1 MRRGQRLGTNSKK
14 RQLTF
19 QTRKKQS
26 FKPTSTIRRNLSIK
40 TRLIVFCLCI
50 SLMAVFILG
59 GIYSNVAK
67 SALRHNSIQLS
78 TELVKQSVLNVEN
91 FVSSIEQAVDGI
103 AVTQLSDSGLVENYF
118 STDLGTQVKA
128 KNEIQAQLLRI
139 NALNSDL
146 DEILFL
152 SQNGNVTK
160 RSDYFSTEEFSSFIE
175 EDKVNTFSWITHMN
189 LPGDKVLLTNN
200 YKIPKKGANTY
211 TLAVVVNLANIKAA
225 IQEMKMIDGAT
236 IYLADQN
243 QKILFC
249 SKEEQT
255 IIPEDITQ
263 IASGITEAMSEP
275 INGRLVTCAPI
286 NNGWQFIVEVPMNSL
301 TSELESANILLALLI
316 IGIIILTFIIGNI
329 FARSFSKP
337 ILKLVNLMQ
346 KAEKGDFTVQVS
358 GYKKDEVGQL
368 CHSFNEMMRQTG
380 ELLKQT
386 QHVVTDTLESGHS
399 LQNTIFETVNNIEQ
413 LTTGISDLAEGTMKQ
428 AQDTQ
433 KTNGS
438 MNELAQH
445 IYMVK
450 QKTSDIIASTVGA
463 TTMIEKASNTMKAL
477 NTTMSDSL
485 NVAEEIGISMNAL
498 NILNKNINH
507 IMQMVENISEET
519 NLLALNASIE
529 AARAGEAGKGFSVVA
544 KEVRRLADQSK
555 QSVGEVRQ
563 TLATMENHMSE
574 TLSLVEE
581 SRVTFNTQ
589 EKVVKETYEVFYSI
603 IDILQH
609 MSNELLQ
616 VGTQVDSMEGTK
628 VNVMQQ
634 VGRIRDVTQE
644 AAATTQE
651 VNSLSIHQQE
661 SMNQLTV
668 FSEALIE
675 RMEKLNHTIQAFKVT
690 EK

>member
-103 AVTQLSDSGLVENYF
+103 AVTQLSDNGLVENYF

-189 LPGDKVLLTNN
+189 LPEDKVLLTNN

-236 IYLADQN
+236 IYLADQS

-249 SKEEQT
+249 SKEEQI
-255 IIPEDITQ
+255 IIPEDIAQ

-346 KAEKGDFTVQVS
+346 KAEKGDFTVQMS

-386 QHVVTDTLESGHS
+386 QHVVTDTLGSSHS

-413 LTTGISDLAEGTMKQ
+413 LTIGISDLAEGTMKQ

-445 IYMVK
+445 IYTVK
-450 QKTSDIIASTVGA
+450 QKTSDIIASTAGA
-463 TTMIEKASNTMKAL
+463 TTMIEKASDTMKAL

-485 NVAEEIGISMNAL
+485 NVAEEIGLSMNAL

-563 TLATMENHMSE
+563 TLTTMENHMSE

-675 RMEKLNHTIQAFKVT
+675 RMEKLNYTIQAFKVT

>member
-189 LPGDKVLLTNN
+189 LPEDKVLLTNN

-346 KAEKGDFTVQVS
+346 KAEKGDFTVQMS

-386 QHVVTDTLESGHS
+386 QHVVTDTLGSSHS

-413 LTTGISDLAEGTMKQ
+413 LTIGISDLAEGTMKQ

-445 IYMVK
+445 IYTVK
-450 QKTSDIIASTVGA
+450 QKTSDIIASTAGA
-463 TTMIEKASNTMKAL
+463 TTMIEKASDTMKAL

>member
-1 MRRGQRLGTNSKK
+1 
-14 RQLTF
+14 
-19 QTRKKQS
+19 
-26 FKPTSTIRRNLSIK
+26 
-40 TRLIVFCLCI
+40 
-50 SLMAVFILG
+50 
-59 GIYSNVAK
+59 
-67 SALRHNSIQLS
+67 
-78 TELVKQSVLNVEN
+78 
-91 FVSSIEQAVDGI
+91 
-103 AVTQLSDSGLVENYF
+103 
-118 STDLGTQVKA
+118 
-128 KNEIQAQLLRI
+128 
-139 NALNSDL
+139 
-146 DEILFL
+146 
-152 SQNGNVTK
+152 
-160 RSDYFSTEEFSSFIE
+160 
-175 EDKVNTFSWITHMN
+175 MN

-485 NVAEEIGISMNAL
+485 NVAEEIGLSMNAL